1 MIKETRAS
9 PGHEAKMEPRV
20 ELGTVGLKVN
30 CHVRKFVSVANKVY
44 SLCNSFVSEREKGW
58 VRVNKVISSCPK

>member
-44 SLCNSFVSEREKGW
+44 SLCNSFVSEREKG
-58 VRVNKVISSCPK
+58 